1 MLARVALWAVV
12 GIAIYFGL
20 QGGEW
25 SSTDLWKQRQR
36 KHELAAKTDSL
47 SREVD
52 SLKKVLRAIQTDR
65 STQETLAREQFGMVK
80 GDREILY
87 RFGAA
92 ADTSAGGER

>member
-1 MLARVALWAVV
+1 MLVRVAVWVVVAAAV
-12 GIAIYFGL
+12 YFAL

-25 SSTDLWKQRQR
+25 STRDLWKQRAR
-36 KHELAAKTDSL
+36 KQALVVKTDSL

-65 STQETLAREQFGMVK
+65 AAQERVAREQFGMVK

-87 RFGAA
+87 RFGKA
-92 ADTSAGGER
+92 ADTSGR